1 MEFLVSKK
9 TASNLEF
16 QSAKFKGRIEE
27 LRLYNI
33 L

>member
-27 LRLYNI
+27 LKLAR
-33 L
+33 